1 MKLRAKKKEGMNFAT
16 EIISRA
22 KRKLWR
28 CRIAL
33 IISLAGNIIQA
44 AVLIFRKMEK
54 VSWLRLLDCEKFDRR
69 RDAGNALK

>member
-1 MKLRAKKKEGMNFAT
+1 MAEHKQTFAM
-16 EIISRA
+16 EIINEAVKQRN
-22 KRKLWR
+22 RWR
-28 CRIAL
+28 LAFC
-33 IISLAGNIIQA
+33 ISLAGNVIQA